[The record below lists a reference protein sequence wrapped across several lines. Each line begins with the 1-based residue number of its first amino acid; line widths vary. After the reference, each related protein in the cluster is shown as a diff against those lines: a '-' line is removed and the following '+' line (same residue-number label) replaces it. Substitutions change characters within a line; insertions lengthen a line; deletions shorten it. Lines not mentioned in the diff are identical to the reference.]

1 MNLDVAVKQGEFENI
16 ECQKA
21 RLTPIVRAD
30 HPFIFIIQER
40 ETGNILFLGKVV
52 NPVK

>member
-21 RLTPIVRAD
+21 RPDPNRALLLKKD
-30 HPFIFIIQER
+30 IHQHGGYAFVAIH
-40 ETGNILFLGKVV
+40 K
-52 NPVK
+52 